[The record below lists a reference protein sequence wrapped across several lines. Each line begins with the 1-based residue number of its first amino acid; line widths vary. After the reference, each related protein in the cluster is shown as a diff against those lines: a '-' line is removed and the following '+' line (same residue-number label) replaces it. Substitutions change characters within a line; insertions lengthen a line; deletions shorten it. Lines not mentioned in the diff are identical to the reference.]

1 MLLISAELIPR
12 RGLHQTSLQELF
24 GVRTLIRFK
33 YTGTDA
39 EKTGFFSARKK
50 EKKQST

>member
-1 MLLISAELIPR
+1 MHLISAELIPR

-24 GVRTLIRFK
+24 GVRTLIHFK

-50 EKKQST
+50 KKKQSI